1 MTTKQQ
7 AIAISDA
14 LGAGWEPVEIA
25 GINGSIIPGALH
37 ETADACVH
45 RHPKF
50 SNFSARVLTF
60 HGTGATPQAA
70 LAQACQRL
78 TNTVVIK
85 QTVLSALGVIHPAG
99 ASPKSQLQ
107 QAIKHLQAITD
118 TRRTATQDW
127 EAKTAARAWLASIGI
142 EPT

>member
-7 AIAISDA
+7 ATAISDA
-14 LGAGWEPVEIA
+14 LGAGWQPVEVQASA
-25 GINGSIIPGALH
+25 GQPIPAALH

-45 RHPKF
+45 RHPNF
-50 SNFSARVLTF
+50 TNFSARVLTF

-78 TNTVVIK
+78 TKTVGMK
-85 QTVLSALGVIHPAG
+85 QTVLNTLGVLYPDG
-99 ASPKSQLQ
+99 ASPECQLQ
-107 QAIKHLQAITD
+107 QAIKHLHAIVD

-127 EAKTAARAWLASIGI
+127 EAKTAARTWLASIGSD
-142 EPT
+142 PT